1 MKSKLILTT
10 SLSLVACNLLAQ
22 ELPSGLRISNQM
34 EYSYGTLER
43 ELEDIENR
51 ETFENWMNIN
61 YTRGIFSTSFRFDTF
76 QPFDDADNPVLV
88 PDHVSTDLAFKNIG
102 IKAKRFELEV
112 GNYYVLLG
120 RGLLLSSYEQRD
132 IRFDNNLEGVK
143 TKFKHDLLELTAL
156 TGSPEDENGERNDIL
171 HAGDLEIKI
180 PSEYLFGQRLNYGF
194 TVLSNQF
201 QAQEGTEFQRLIATS
216 NRAELTSSYFDFYGE
231 YGNKQN
237 TRLGKATLSDST
249 NGNPFYQKGSGLYLS
264 GVVTTEFASLSAEWK
279 DYDNF
284 RIAPSNVSSEF
295 YNTPPS
301 VIRQHSYTLLNRH
314 PLRLDQNN
322 EKGYQL
328 ELTIFPTEKAVIVL
342 NTSQTKNQDSDS
354 EFAKRFRISER
365 ENFAP
370 GATVWEE
377 IYGHVNYEFSDEFVA
392 TLGFSKAKELVS
404 SNTETLT
411 PVFEF
416 DWAIT
421 EESEIHLGFEH
432 QQIKHLEDK
441 SKSLDQLLTLEYT
454 AHGITFSLLSEML
467 REKELTNNNTSS
479 KTTTHFWNFGQMAFN
494 LWGNHDLTLGY
505 GSRQGGFVCIGGV
518 CREEPPFKGFE
529 AKLISR
535 F

>member
-1 MKSKLILTT
+1 MLTT
-10 SLSLVACNLLAQ
+10 SLTLVAFNLFAQ

-61 YTRGIFSTSFRFDTF
+61 YIRGIFSTSLRFDSF
-76 QPFDDADNPVLV
+76 QPFDDADNPILV
-88 PDHVSTDLAFKNIG
+88 PDHLNTELAFRNIG
-102 IKAKRFELEV
+102 IKTKRFELVV
-112 GNYYVLLG
+112 GNYYALLG
-120 RGLLLSSYEQRD
+120 RGLLLSIYEQRD

-143 TKFKHDLLELTAL
+143 TKFKHKLFDFTAL
-156 TGSPEDENGERNDIL
+156 TGTPEDENKERKDIL

-180 PSEYLFGQRLNYGF
+180 PSEYLFGQKFNYGF

-216 NRAELTSSYFDFYGE
+216 NRAEFISANFDFYGE
-231 YGNKQN
+231 YGIKQN
-237 TRLGKATLSDST
+237 TRLGKVTLSDST
-249 NGNPFYQKGSGLYLS
+249 NANPFYQKGSGLYLS
-264 GVVTTEFASLSAEWK
+264 GVVTTEFASLSGEWK

-284 RIAPSNVSSEF
+284 KIAPSNVSSEF

-301 VIRQHSYTLLNRH
+301 VIRQQTYTLLNRH

-322 EKGYQL
+322 EKGYQF
-328 ELTIFPTEKAVIVL
+328 EMTILPTEKAVVVL
-342 NTSQTKNQDSDS
+342 NTSKTKNQNSNS
-354 EFAKRFRISER
+354 EFAKKFRISER
-365 ENFAP
+365 KNFTP

-377 IYGHVNYEFSDEFVA
+377 FYGHVNYEFSDEFFA

-411 PVFEF
+411 PNFEF
-416 DWAIT
+416 NWVIT
-421 EESEIHLGFEH
+421 DGSEIYLIFEH

-454 AHGITFSLLSEML
+454 THRITFSILSEML
-467 REKELTNNNTSS
+467 REKALSNNNTSS
-479 KTTTHFWNFGQMAFN
+479 KTKTQFWNFGQVALN
-494 LWGNHDLTLGY
+494 LWEKHDLTLGF
-505 GSRQGGFVCIGGV
+505 GNRQGGFVCIGGV